1 MKQIPGDEVED
12 ENMNVDMSGHEMK
25 KMLHKL
31 LRNVKKV
38 KMDVKEGVVSGTEV
52 HTAETNVAVSSIKLF
67 IYYLNG
73 FFFVLL

>member
-38 KMDVKEGVVSGTEV
+38 KLDVKEGVVSGTEV
-52 HTAETNVAVSSIKLF
+52 HASETSVAVSSVNLF
-67 IYYLNG
+67 NYCLSG
-73 FFFVLL
+73 LLVLL